1 MPELNHRPVPPTL
14 DPVVTRS
21 NKRTTFKLLS
31 AALLAT
37 ATLGLG
43 SPALAQDVKAKL
55 GTSLP
60 ETHPQTIGARKFAEL
75 ADKKSNGRIKISV
88 YPGGQLGSDQQMQG
102 GLRGGTLEFTVPST
116 ATLANLVKEF
126 GVIGL
131 PFSFAS
137 EKQADAVL
145 DGPFGQSLLAKLQEK
160 DMVGLAFW
168 ENGFRNFTN
177 RKRAI
182 VKAEDLSGLKVR
194 TMQNNLY
201 IDLFNGLGA
210 NAVPMPVNELF
221 TALETKAVDAQ
232 ENPFTVVYAQKFY
245 DVQKYLSV
253 TGHAYDALVLVGSK
267 KFWDG
272 LKAEDRNILQAAAL
286 EATTFQRQ
294 TSRELNAKMRGEL
307 VKVGMQV
314 NDVSDAE
321 RRRMREKL
329 QPVIAKHQAAVGE
342 DTAKA
347 FFAAI
352 AKAPE

>member
-1 MPELNHRPVPPTL
+1 MTRLQTL
-14 DPVVTRS
+14 SRVCGG
-21 NKRTTFKLLS
+21 LL
-31 AALLAT
+31 
-37 ATLGLG
+37 LGLVLSG
-43 SPALAQDVKAKL
+43 QAAAQEVRAKL

-60 ETHPQTIGARKFAEL
+60 DSHPQTLGARKFADI
-75 ADKKSNGRIKISV
+75 ADKKSNGRIKITV
-88 YPGGQLGSDQQMQG
+88 YSAAQLGSDQQMQG
-102 GLRGGTLEFTVPST
+102 ALRGGTQEMAVPST

-131 PFSFAS
+131 PFSFSS

-145 DGPFGQSLLAKLQEK
+145 DGPFGQSLLARLPEK
-160 DMVGLAFW
+160 DLIGLAFW

-177 RKRAI
+177 SKRPI

-221 TALETKAVDAQ
+221 TALETRAVDAQ
-232 ENPFTVVYAQKFY
+232 ENPFTVVHAQKFY
-245 DVQKYLSV
+245 DVQKYLST
-253 TGHAYDALVLVGSK
+253 TGHAYDALVLIAGK

-272 LKAEDRNILQAAAL
+272 LKPEDRTLLQAAAV
-286 EATTFQRQ
+286 EATAYQRQ
-294 TSRELNAKMRGEL
+294 TSRELNARLRAEL
-307 VKVGMQV
+307 TKLGMHI

-321 RRRMREKL
+321 RAAMRVKL
-329 QPVIAKHQAAVGE
+329 ASVIAKHQAAVGE

-347 FFAAI
+347 FFSAI
-352 AKAPE
+352 AATK

>member
-1 MPELNHRPVPPTL
+1 MMTSSKRKTLNTL
-14 DPVVTRS
+14 
-21 NKRTTFKLLS
+21 
-31 AALLAT
+31 AAAMLAAGALCMGTPAT
-37 ATLGLG
+37 A
-43 SPALAQDVKAKL
+43 QEVKAKL

-60 ETHPQTIGARKFAEL
+60 ESHPQTLGARKFAEL
-75 ADKKSNGRIKISV
+75 ADKKSNGRIKINV

-137 EKQADAVL
+137 EKQVDAVL
-145 DGPFGQSLLAKLQEK
+145 DGPFGQGLMAKLQDK

-177 RKRAI
+177 SKRAI

-221 TALETKAVDAQ
+221 TALETRAVDAQ
-232 ENPFTVVYAQKFY
+232 ENPFTVVHAQKFY

-267 KFWDG
+267 KFWDS
-272 LKAEDRNILQAAAL
+272 LKPEDRSILQAAAL
-286 EATTFQRQ
+286 EATAFQRQ
-294 TSRELNAKMRGEL
+294 ISRELNGKMRGEL
-307 VKVGMQV
+307 VKLGMQV

-321 RRRMREKL
+321 RQRMRDKL
-329 QPVIAKHQAAVGE
+329 QPVIAKHQAVVGDE
-342 DTAKA
+342 TARE

-352 AKAPE
+352 AKAPK